1 MLTSKTDIKFKIS
14 RNNEHQEWRSIL
26 EKKKEDAENEKEKK
40 EEEEEEE
47 EEEVK
52 EDEEEEEKE
61 EEEEEEQ
68 HQILSLVLD
77 TMAKAIASVAAAGI
91 VQSAQHPGLPQEARM
106 E

>member
-1 MLTSKTDIKFKIS
+1 MQMRK
-14 RNNEHQEWRSIL
+14 R
-26 EKKKEDAENEKEKK
+26 KKK
-40 EEEEEEE
+40 EEEEE